1 MILCVHHFTCAS
13 AGLSLV
19 TNKVV
24 MDYDS
29 DIPPPTH
36 QEVMDTASKRAK
48 DLERLV
54 KTTLHKLVD

>member
-1 MILCVHHFTCAS
+1 M
-13 AGLSLV
+13 

-24 MDYDS
+24 TDYDS